1 MAEQVVPFQAE
12 ITLLQ
17 RHQWIKRRTEPRYQC
32 APATSGKVTDLTGA
46 TSRTVW
52 VVNLSH
58 GGAGL
63 LSDSPLE
70 AGTLVV
76 IHLRSSSR
84 ERLYQLPARVVHAT
98 AHVGGD
104 WMVGCEFAAKIGDD
118 DLEALL

>member
-1 MAEQVVPFQAE
+1 MAEQLVPFQAE

-32 APATSGKVTDLTGA
+32 APATSGKIMDLAEGTA
-46 TSRTVW
+46 RDVW
-52 VVNLSH
+52 VLNLSH

-63 LSDSPLE
+63 LCDQPLK
-70 AGTLVV
+70 AGTLLV

-84 ERLYQLPARVVHAT
+84 DRLYQLPSRVVHAT

-104 WMVGCEFAAKIGDD
+104 W
-118 DLEALL
+118 